1 MTLFHPRQR
10 TLVAFALG
18 DLEKRARVARHLE
31 RCSSCRQFVGFTQR
45 LSAAVSTRPAP
56 APRDDILARA
66 LADRAR
72 GERFIVGEAMTML
85 TKPSSWRAGRSL
97 ILVAASLIIAIAT
110 ISQLRRGDFRGANEL
125 LLAGIVPKNAQAGQG
140 GTAGGALMHRL
151 RPMAVTYQRQIID
164 SATGRATDWGV
175 LDINIKATGV
185 GAWQLGS
192 AWRQLERVTD
202 MDGAR
207 AWAETVT
214 VADSSL
220 APSRRVVHVTPYRRW
235 DGILIDQSFRNDS
248 VVGQMS
254 LDNDPT
260 RRPIA
265 RDLSSARDRLVASDA
280 LSPFWLMGVPLVIG
294 TEVDVNV
301 LGWSVVPNDVMVA
314 LHMKV
319 VGSERIET
327 PAGTFDCWK
336 LAIQVANQTHYY
348 WVRKSDHLGVLSRR
362 RLPNGNTRQVILT
375 REQSNK

>member
-1 MTLFHPRQR
+1 
-10 TLVAFALG
+10 
-18 DLEKRARVARHLE
+18 
-31 RCSSCRQFVGFTQR
+31 
-45 LSAAVSTRPAP
+45 
-56 APRDDILARA
+56 
-66 LADRAR
+66 
-72 GERFIVGEAMTML
+72 ML

-110 ISQLRRGDFRGANEL
+110 VSQLRRGDFRGANEL

-185 GAWQLGS
+185 DAWQLGS
-192 AWRQLERVTD
+192 AWGQLERVTD

-235 DGILIDQSFRNDS
+235 DGILIDQRFRNDS